1 MNIFRK
7 IYYNFLT
14 KKIIKKNVHYERG
27 KYEDRNVLEAI
38 IFPYILAHKNP
49 KTILDI
55 GREDYQKF
63 YNDFFKRRIL
73 WTMDNDPEREK
84 YGAPGKHITD
94 YASNLKKHFKNNY
107 FDFILMN
114 GVLGWGLNSDEAI
127 NKAFNAIYKVLKP
140 DGIFV
145 LGWNDSPMDLDK
157 IEGLNKLKKYEFKP
171 LGGSYFKCEN
181 GNHQYGFYVK
191 QS

>member
-114 GVLGWGLNSDEAI
+114 GVFGWGLNNGDKIER
-127 NKAFNAIYKVLKP
+127 AFLAIYDILKP
-140 DGIFV
+140 EGIFV
-145 LGWNDSPMDLDK
+145 FGWNDDIVPLEK
-157 IEGLNKLKKYEFKP
+157 ITGLKKLKPYYFKP
-171 LGGSYFKCEN
+171 LKSKCFKCIN
-181 GNHQYGFYVK
+181 GNHTYNFYIK
-191 QS
+191 K